1 MKGASVKVAIWA
13 FLWFIPHFS
22 FFEDLRILKSSGFK
36 DPQILRTSISSNV
49 MKVTFEDFEILRLW
63 GSLNLEDLR
72 ILSSPKNKN
81 THPQK
86 INHIV
91 TKSEKI
97 MIKIQLE
104 SEKEF
109 FINNN
114 EDGHMLG
121 YLQNKK
127 SESIWSFKNQLQ

>member
-1 MKGASVKVAIWA
+1 MDWIPEPPDYKSTAWA
-13 FLWFIPHFS
+13 VL
-22 FFEDLRILKSSGFK
+22 
-36 DPQILRTSISSNV
+36 
-49 MKVTFEDFEILRLW
+49 
-63 GSLNLEDLR
+63 
-72 ILSSPKNKN
+72 
-81 THPQK
+81 

-109 FINNN
+109 VTNSN